1 MTQQVG
7 FNISLFQ
14 EKRPMVSNS
23 RILAQNYIDN
33 GVHPDDFKKGKLKN
47 ELVLEYNRRKV
58 ILFSHILKSF
68 NKNQLNRVKHHINLR
83 TKTNKIDQMLQIISN
98 FNYKKLDNMHIFL
111 LQVSKN
117 EKKNI
122 IPKSKS
128 KKINMK
134 MGPKRYTRK
143 RKKRKLK

>member
-58 ILFSHILKSF
+58 ILFSHIL
-68 NKNQLNRVKHHINLR
+68 
-83 TKTNKIDQMLQIISN
+83 
-98 FNYKKLDNMHIFL
+98 FL
-111 LQVSKN
+111 YS
-117 EKKNI
+117 
-122 IPKSKS
+122 
-128 KKINMK
+128 
-134 MGPKRYTRK
+134 YYYD
-143 RKKRKLK
+143 

>member
-1 MTQQVG
+1 
-7 FNISLFQ
+7 
-14 EKRPMVSNS
+14 MVSNS

-117 EKKNI
+117 EKKILFLNL
-122 IPKSKS
+122 KA
-128 KKINMK
+128 KK
-134 MGPKRYTRK
+134 
-143 RKKRKLK
+143 